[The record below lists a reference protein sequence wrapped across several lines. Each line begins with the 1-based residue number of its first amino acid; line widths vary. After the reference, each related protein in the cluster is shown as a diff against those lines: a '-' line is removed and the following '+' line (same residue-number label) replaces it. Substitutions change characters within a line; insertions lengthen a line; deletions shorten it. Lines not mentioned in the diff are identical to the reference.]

1 VSPPARGG
9 LGHLEL
15 PSDGAVKHA
24 TECDTIDRAG
34 MDAEPYDPARV
45 LIHDHQDPVGTQRC
59 RLAPE
64 QIHTPEA
71 VFHVAEEGEPGWAS
85 RMRFRPVMN
94 AEDPANHILVD
105 GNAQKRR

>member
-1 VSPPARGG
+1 MESIQGIIVGAGEV

-45 LIHDHQDPVGTQRC
+45 FIHDNQDHR
-59 RLAPE
+59 E
-64 QIHTPEA
+64 
-71 VFHVAEEGEPGWAS
+71 
-85 RMRFRPVMN
+85 M
-94 AEDPANHILVD
+94 
-105 GNAQKRR
+105 